1 MVAAISPEEVSAIAS
16 RLVQARML
24 RRQLD
29 AYPGPIPTSLADAYA
44 IQEAAIAQWPDN
56 IAGWKLG
63 RIGLEVQA
71 EHGGRK
77 KLAGP
82 VFTKAVLHQPGLF
95 ASIPG
100 GLCAIEGEL
109 IIQLGTDLP
118 VGVLPDRQALQ
129 LAISKAFAGIEMA
142 LSPYTGMNDH
152 GPAATASDFCVNG
165 ALILGSAMELQTALA
180 GDFECEVLIE
190 GVSQGRRDF
199 RLALGDPVSILK
211 ELVEILFER
220 GRGLKAGDLVS
231 TGAIT
236 GVHAMPAGQS
246 GSARFFTPEGVLDVN
261 VSVE

>member
-1 MVAAISPEEVSAIAS
+1 MVAAISPEDVAAIAG
-16 RLVQARML
+16 RLVQARMVS
-24 RRQLD
+24 RHLD

-44 IQEAAIAQWPDN
+44 IQDSAIAQWPDHV
-56 IAGWKLG
+56 AGWKLG
-63 RIGLEVQA
+63 RIAQEVQA

-109 IIQLGTDLP
+109 IIQLGSDLP
-118 VGVLPDRQALQ
+118 LGPVPDRQALQ
-129 LAISKAFAGIEMA
+129 AAISKAFAGIEMA
-142 LSPYTGMNDH
+142 LSPYQGMNDH

-165 ALILGSAMELQTALA
+165 ALILGPAMDLHTVLA
-180 GDFECEVLIE
+180 GEFECEVLID
-190 GVSQGRRDF
+190 GASQGRADF

-220 GRGLKAGDLVS
+220 GRGLKAGDLIS
-231 TGAIT
+231 TGAVT
-236 GVHAMPAGQS
+236 GVHAMRAGQS
-246 GSARFFTPEGVLDVN
+246 GCARFFTPEGVLDVN
-261 VSVE
+261 VLVE